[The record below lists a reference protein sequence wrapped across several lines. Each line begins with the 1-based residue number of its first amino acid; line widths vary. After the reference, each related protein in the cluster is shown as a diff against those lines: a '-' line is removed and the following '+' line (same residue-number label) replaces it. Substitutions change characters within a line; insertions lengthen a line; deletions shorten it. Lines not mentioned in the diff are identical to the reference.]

1 MKKVCVH
8 DQTCCTGCLVDVHEI
23 HRLDDGLE
31 REGLE
36 VAQKVLE
43 LHSPLH
49 CRWRKARWHALSLLG
64 GFLHSVFG
72 IGWRDFA
79 ARIAYGL

>member
-1 MKKVCVH
+1 MCVR
-8 DQTCCTGCLVDVHEI
+8 DQTCCTCCLVDVHEI

-43 LHSPLH
+43 VSPLH
-49 CRWRKARWHALSLLG
+49 CRWRKPRRRALSLLG
-64 GFLHSVFG
+64 GFLHTVFG
-72 IGWRDFA
+72 PIGWRDLP
-79 ARIAYGL
+79 ARVAYGL